1 MTTPPPGRWKRTDES
16 SQPPLQASNRVTGA
30 SGAPEAEPSP
40 QKWTRRTEEE
50 NGVIKIPSS
59 LSHKPVVRAEQLPS
73 TAETRALWR
82 SAADERFCDL
92 GVRTDHSERETWR
105 TQAAD
110 ARHVWAQG
118 NTPESQSGFGSGQVV
133 EILGTTVTPPVVGG
147 VLAVMS
153 LVSLLTLCGKWLNVE
168 PGAAVEFLSGMAG
181 FSINGFGF
189 ASGLGEG
196 SGFLCVMALTSLLPL
211 VFASVQAFRRPLAR
225 RVPLAL
231 LISGIMH
238 LLTVAI
244 FVVVAQVGNDDFT
257 HEDYGRMAG
266 ITLAGGWYIGLI
278 IGILLTISGVIYMR
292 TRKKIS

>member
-1 MTTPPPGRWKRTDES
+1 MSSRFRALCPISPLCGRS
-16 SQPPLQASNRVTGA
+16 SCRQLRKHVHCGGLLQMKGSAIWAFVLITRSGKL
-30 SGAPEAEPSP
+30 GAPRLLMPGMSG
-40 QKWTRRTEEE
+40 RRTTHL
-50 NGVIKIPSS
+50 N
-59 LSHKPVVRAEQLPS
+59 LSRASE
-73 TAETRALWR
+73 AARLWR
-82 SAADERFCDL
+82 YWGR
-92 GVRTDHSERETWR
+92 
-105 TQAAD
+105 
-110 ARHVWAQG
+110 
-118 NTPESQSGFGSGQVV
+118 GSPRRW
-133 EILGTTVTPPVVGG
+133 LGG

-153 LVSLLTLCGKWLNVE
+153 LVSLLTLCGKWLTVE

-292 TRKKIS
+292 TRKKISW